1 MRKKI
6 FWILFATLLAIVSCT
21 TTTEVVP
28 PIEPVV
34 KEEVAVEKAPLVE
47 KIEPEVPEVVEEK
60 RLQIVATG
68 GVRGAIFPYSLIQ
81 EAERESS
88 LLNIS
93 SYIKDARSQGE
104 TLLLVDV
111 GDMLEESSLLS
122 YFNSVNSSR
131 EHIISRVMN
140 AMGYDAA
147 SVGRWD
153 LANCGEF
160 CLRIAEEADYPYLIA
175 NALFR
180 WNGERL
186 TPPYLIVEKGGLKVA
201 LFGAAN
207 PAYLPPTL
215 VNFVALESVEETLE
229 WVLPLIKGEEPDL
242 IVGLFDSQSVKAD
255 LGDFDLIFSPS
266 EFEAGAK
273 TLLYANI
280 SLSEE
285 GEVSVERGRLEG
297 SSFGVDQS
305 LYTQLEEG
313 FELAKGW
320 FNSPVGIITESI
332 SSRDSFFS
340 DSKLVDLIHMV
351 QLEKSGAEL
360 SIAPISVFDEII
372 SEGEVK
378 IKDLYRIYPK
388 DSYLVTIEMSGTEI
402 KEYLELSYGGWFNQ
416 MSSLDDELLGELHWK
431 RWESLAGLNYVVDI
445 TKAAGERV
453 SIKTSRSGE
462 PFRRDRIYSVVL
474 NSERAYGEESYLE
487 ALAVNKNRLTLLGEK
502 SFRDYLIETFK
513 ESDTVDPPLDNN
525 WLVIPNLW
533 LQRGMKNSYPKIFA
547 PQL

>member
-6 FWILFATLLAIVSCT
+6 FWILFAVLLAIVSCT

-34 KEEVAVEKAPLVE
+34 EEEVAAEKAPPAVE
-47 KIEPEVPEVVEEK
+47 VEPEIPEEVEVK
-60 RLQIVATG
+60 RLQIIATG

-81 EAERESS
+81 ERERESS

-93 SYIKDARSQGE
+93 SYVEEVRSAGE
-104 TLLLVDV
+104 ALLLVDV
-111 GDMLEESSLLS
+111 GDILEESSLLS
-122 YFNSVNSSR
+122 YFNNVNTSR
-131 EHIISRVMN
+131 QHIIPSVMN

-147 SVGRWD
+147 SVGQWD

-160 CLRIAEEADYPYLIA
+160 CLRIAGEAAYPYLIA
-175 NALFR
+175 NAMFTGS
-180 WNGERL
+180 GERL

-207 PAYLPPTL
+207 PAHISPTL
-215 VNFVALESVEETLE
+215 VNFVTFEPVEETLK
-229 WVLPLIKGEEPDL
+229 WVLPLIKREEPDL
-242 IVGLFDSQSVKAD
+242 IVGLFDSKQVEAD

-266 EFEAGAK
+266 EFETGAK
-273 TLLYANI
+273 TILYANI
-280 SLSEE
+280 SLNEE
-285 GEVSVERGRLEG
+285 GEVGVERGRLEG

-305 LYTQLEEG
+305 LYAQLKEG
-313 FELAKGW
+313 FELAKEW
-320 FNSPVGIITESI
+320 FNSPVGVISESI

-360 SIAPISVFDEII
+360 SIAPISVFDEVV
-372 SEGEVK
+372 SQGEVR

-388 DSYLVTIEMSGTEI
+388 DSYLVTIEMSGDEI

-416 MSSLDDELLGELHWK
+416 MTSLDDELLGELHWT
-431 RWESLAGLNYVVDI
+431 RWESVAGLNYVVDI
-445 TKAAGERV
+445 TKAAGERI

-474 NSERAYGEESYLE
+474 NSGRAYGEESYLA
-487 ALAVNKNRLTLLGEK
+487 ALSIDLNRLTLLGEK
-502 SFRDYLIETFK
+502 SFRDHLIEIFK
-513 ESDTVDPPLDNN
+513 ESEIVDPPLDNN

-547 PQL
+547 P

>member
-6 FWILFATLLAIVSCT
+6 FWILFAALLTIVSCT

-34 KEEVAVEKAPLVE
+34 KEEVAVEKAPPAVE
-47 KIEPEVPEVVEEK
+47 IEPEVPVVVEEK

-68 GVRGAIFPYSLIQ
+68 GVRGAIFPYSLIK
-81 EAERESS
+81 ESERESS

-93 SYIKDARSQGE
+93 SYIKEARSTGE
-104 TLLLVDV
+104 ALLLVDV

-122 YFNSVNSSR
+122 YFNSVNRSR
-131 EHIISRVMN
+131 QHIIPSVMN

-160 CLRIAEEADYPYLIA
+160 CLRIADEAAYPYLIA
-175 NALFR
+175 NAIFKGS
-180 WNGERL
+180 GERL

-207 PAYLPPTL
+207 PAHIAPTL
-215 VNFVALESVEETLE
+215 VDFIALESVEETLE

-242 IVGLFDSQSVKAD
+242 IVGLFDSKHVEAD

-273 TLLYANI
+273 TILYANI
-280 SLSEE
+280 SINEE
-285 GEVSVERGRLEG
+285 GEVAVERGRLEG

-305 LYTQLEEG
+305 LYTQLKEG

-320 FNSPVGIITESI
+320 FNSLVGVISESI

-340 DSKLVDLIHMV
+340 DSKLIDLIHMV

-360 SIAPISVFDEII
+360 SIAPISVFDEVI
-372 SEGEVK
+372 SEGEVR

-388 DSYLVTIEMSGTEI
+388 DSYLVTIEMSGHEI
-402 KEYLELSYGGWFNQ
+402 KEYLELSYGNWFNQ
-416 MSSLDDELLGELHWK
+416 MTSLDDELLGELHWN

-445 TKAAGERV
+445 TKAAPERI

-474 NSERAYGEESYLE
+474 NSERVYGEESYLE
-487 ALAVNKNRLTLLGEK
+487 ALSIDPNRLTLLGEK

-513 ESDTVDPPLDNN
+513 ESELIDPPLDNN

-533 LQRGMKNSYPKIFA
+533 LQRGMKNSYP
-547 PQL
+547 

>member
-6 FWILFATLLAIVSCT
+6 FWILFAALLTVVSCT

-34 KEEVAVEKAPLVE
+34 KEEVAVEKAPPAVE
-47 KIEPEVPEVVEEK
+47 IEPEVPVVVEEK

-68 GVRGAIFPYSLIQ
+68 GVRGAIFPYSLIK
-81 EAERESS
+81 ESERESS

-93 SYIKDARSQGE
+93 SYIKEARSAGE
-104 TLLLVDV
+104 ALLLVDV
-111 GDMLEESSLLS
+111 GDMLEESSLLG
-122 YFNSVNSSR
+122 YFNNVNSSR
-131 EHIISRVMN
+131 QHIIPSVMN

-147 SVGRWD
+147 SIGQWD

-160 CLRIAEEADYPYLIA
+160 CLRIAEEATYPYLIA
-175 NALFR
+175 NAIFKGS
-180 WNGERL
+180 GERL
-186 TPPYLIVEKGGLKVA
+186 TPSHLIVEKGGLKVA

-207 PAYLPPTL
+207 PAHISPTL
-215 VNFVALESVEETLE
+215 ANFVALESVEETLE
-229 WVLPLIKGEEPDL
+229 WALPLIKEEEPDL
-242 IVGLFDSQSVKAD
+242 IVGLFDSKHVEAD

-273 TLLYANI
+273 TILYANI
-280 SLSEE
+280 SINEE
-285 GEVSVERGRLEG
+285 GEVAVKRGRLEG

-305 LYTQLEEG
+305 LYTQLEKG
-313 FELAKGW
+313 FELAKEW
-320 FNSPVGIITESI
+320 FNSPVGVISESI

-351 QLEKSGAEL
+351 QLEESGAEL

-372 SEGEVK
+372 SEGEVR

-388 DSYLVTIEMSGTEI
+388 DSYLVTIEMSGHEI
-402 KEYLELSYGGWFNQ
+402 KEYLELSYGNWFNQ
-416 MSSLDDELLGELHWK
+416 MTSLDDELLGELYWA

-445 TKAAGERV
+445 TKAAGERI

-487 ALAVNKNRLTLLGEK
+487 TLSIDSSRLTLLGEK
-502 SFRDYLIETFK
+502 SFRDHLIETFK
-513 ESDTVDPPLDNN
+513 GSEIVDPPLDNN

-533 LQRGMKNSYPKIFA
+533 LQRGMKNSYPKIFT
-547 PQL
+547 P